1 MTTYK
6 LSTELYDV
14 SFGLIAIHSSLR
26 PYAMAYWLNGSLG
39 IKLSRLEKDFTPNEG
54 IFPVY
59 EWFDEKNDTGY
70 FLYGNKYYDQENLTT
85 TGLFSQETVV
95 RAYNLLEE
103 HKECD
108 YLLRIDSDRPNVT
121 KKIYSQI
128 KEIDAISL
136 SYSIDI
142 ETLKS
147 RQNLIL

>member
-14 SFGLIAIHSSLR
+14 SFGLIAIRSSLR

-39 IKLSRLEKDFTPNEG
+39 IKLSRLENDFKPNAG

-70 FLYGNKYYDQENLTT
+70 FLYGNKYFDQENLTT

-103 HKECD
+103 HKESD
-108 YLLRIDSDRPNVT
+108 YLLRIDTDRPNVT
-121 KKIYSQI
+121 KKIHSQI

-136 SYSIDI
+136 SYTIDI

>member
-6 LSTELYDV
+6 LPTELYDV
-14 SFGLIAIHSSLR
+14 SFGLIAMRTSLR
-26 PYAMAYWLNGSLG
+26 PYAITYWLNRLLG
-39 IKLSRLEKDFTPNEG
+39 IKMSRWESDFKLNEAS
-54 IFPVY
+54 FPIY

-70 FLYGNKYYDQENLTT
+70 FLYGNKYFDQENLTT

-103 HKECD
+103 HKESD

-121 KKIYSQI
+121 KKIHSQI
-128 KEIDAISL
+128 KEIGAISL